1 MQSTRP
7 QKIKMFCSLRQSHN
21 SASPDS
27 LNLKFLRDPWTRY
40 LELVNHV
47 ISKLFQ
53 LSECQFQMTVK
64 PGSSTR
70 GELDTSLSWWSSPL
84 PPSSPLPSSSP
95 WPSIIRLFFYSEES
109 ASASRT
115 SMAMS
120 NRCPQLQSVVLR
132 RSFQATIQTP
142 ATCGWWIWFKN
153 IVLTLWIQVII
164 IIIVLTIIIV
174 NIIITLCQNVFSS
187 KSDQDS

>member
-40 LELVNHV
+40 LELVNNV

-84 PPSSPLPSSSP
+84 PPSSPR
-95 WPSIIRLFFYSEES
+95 PSIIRLFFLLRGVGLSLKDKYGDVQPLST
-109 ASASRT
+109 ASVGCVA
-115 SMAMS
+115 
-120 NRCPQLQSVVLR
+120 P
-132 RSFQATIQTP
+132 
-142 ATCGWWIWFKN
+142 
-153 IVLTLWIQVII
+153 II
-164 IIIVLTIIIV
+164 SSDHTNAGYVWMV
-174 NIIITLCQNVFSS
+174 NMI
-187 KSDQDS
+187 